1 MKRRIGERN
10 MKRKTLFLATTALTL
25 LLAISWFAVGSYKLL
40 TVSLLGWD
48 EKVGW
53 ESVRVERTFA
63 VDDAPRLTV
72 DNFAGAVSV
81 RASESGVIRVI
92 AIKTAPRARNLNWT
106 EMGISESRAGL
117 AIRPNERLNTSIR
130 LEITTPA
137 DTHAELGT
145 TFGNVDVRGLSGK
158 VNVGNVIGSV
168 MIADVTGEIHAG
180 SAVAPFIDV
189 HRATGPVH
197 LSAGTGGLRYEG
209 TPRGECSFRVG
220 SGRITL
226 VLPADLNAEIDLK
239 TGGGSIDVEFDV
251 DAQVTGG
258 EMKELKGAIGSGD
271 QAEITALLGG
281 GDIHLVQREERAM
294 RGPF

>member
-1 MKRRIGERN
+1 
-10 MKRKTLFLATTALTL
+10 MKRKTLILATISLAL
-25 LLAISWFAVGSYKLL
+25 LLAISWFSVRSYKLL

-48 EKVGW
+48 DEVGW

-63 VDDAPRLTV
+63 VSDAPRLTV
-72 DNFAGAVSV
+72 ENFAGAVSV
-81 RASESGVIRVI
+81 RAGESGVIRVV
-92 AIKTAPRARNLNWT
+92 AIKTAPRARNLDWI
-106 EMGISESRAGL
+106 EMGISESHSGL
-117 AIRPNERLNTSIR
+117 AIRPSKRLNTSIR

-145 TFGNVDVRGLSGK
+145 LFGNVDVRGLSGK

-168 MIADVTGEIHAG
+168 MIADVIGEIYAG

-197 LSAGTGGLRYEG
+197 LSAGTGGLHYEG
-209 TPRGECSFRVG
+209 TPRGKCSFRAG

-226 VLPADLNAEIDLK
+226 VLPADLNAEVDLK
-239 TGGGSIDVEFDV
+239 TGGGSIDAEFDV
-251 DAQVTGG
+251 DAQIIEG
-258 EMKELKGAIGSGD
+258 EVRELKGAIGSGD
-271 QAEITALLGG
+271 QAKITALLGG